1 MSLPPGIRRNVAEVR
16 DVLADPLI
24 GAIDPENCDVV
35 FSDNG
40 DEVLDRV
47 AGAAAE
53 DGPLIVYWTG
63 HGALTDG
70 ELFLADRNSDGT
82 DLGTWISALDV
93 ADRMASPSPGH
104 ADRLLILDVCFS
116 SGPKP
121 GQVRPRG
128 IRRALD
134 RLAREGIAVLSA
146 VGTSALGYAVN
157 TYSTSVFTSHL
168 VTLLRAG
175 MDSGE
180 RALHLGSLH
189 RQLAS
194 MLRSGGYHGAC
205 LRNAAGYRPSLVLNR
220 ALNEQESTYLPARLA
235 AVSLRRE
242 STQRHAL
249 ALGLA
254 APDPGPGPG
263 PGTTP
268 GSAPGPGPAAGVTAP
283 GRGFKPVR
291 PSDDAGTFYNALLR
305 SGCGFSRS
313 STRLLQE
320 PGSWEDVRDN
330 LRTVV
335 DESDNMLLVYIAAH
349 GVARMG
355 DGGLDLLLTLSP
367 GATVPLSEVVG
378 ELSRSLAESVTLMVD
393 LCRTDAA
400 EQTTGQGRAAGGSGG
415 FPQWRRRSGLSC
427 LDITWR
433 NSAGGLPVTAPD
445 AVALSG
451 EPHLA
456 MLSAP
461 RRSGLFL
468 NSPLAG
474 GRVAAASRLW
484 AFSSPG
490 RQVYALDRSGPLSPW
505 SALLQ
510 LTAPEILSRGPLAE
524 RALDW
529 SRTEQSPP
537 TPSAPEF
544 SRLPSPPER
553 PSPSAPASG
562 AAESRPPDAEPPS
575 DVEHPS
581 GTEQPPGADQPEETE
596 QPADADSASGAGA
609 GTPSDGG
616 TPSGTRRPPGANRP
630 RKRGHRA
637 RLRVPDGALPTRPG
651 AAITLTFLLQPL
663 DEPWE
668 PDPATDATDERP
680 LDITVRMDAS
690 SAEVS
695 PSLMHLRLTD
705 ARGTAPGDFRITPT
719 SAEPVKLF
727 IDVLRRADG
736 AVIQELTAELPA
748 LDTEDLEPSR

>member
-93 ADRMASPSPGH
+93 ADRMASSPSPGR

-175 MDSGE
+175 MNSGE

-254 APDPGPGPG
+254 APYLDPGPGPG
-263 PGTTP
+263 TMP
-268 GSAPGPGPAAGVTAP
+268 GSTPGPGPAAGVTPP

-313 STRLLQE
+313 STHLLQE
-320 PGSWEDVRDN
+320 PGSWEDVRNN

-468 NSPLAG
+468 DSPLAG

-510 LTAPEILSRGPLAE
+510 LTAPEILSRGPLTE

-529 SRTEQSPP
+529 SRMEQLPP
-537 TPSAPEF
+537 TPSALEF

-553 PSPSAPASG
+553 SSPSAPASG
-562 AAESRPPDAEPPS
+562 AAESAPPDADQPTALPAPAPEPPR
-575 DVEHPS
+575 
-581 GTEQPPGADQPEETE
+581 TAAPP
-596 QPADADSASGAGA
+596 PAPAVPPAPTVPANAGIGPDCGSPTA
-609 GTPSDGG
+609 RCP
-616 TPSGTRRPPGANRP
+616 PVPARR
-630 RKRGHRA
+630 
-637 RLRVPDGALPTRPG
+637 
-651 AAITLTFLLQPL
+651 
-663 DEPWE
+663 
-668 PDPATDATDERP
+668 
-680 LDITVRMDAS
+680 
-690 SAEVS
+690 S
-695 PSLMHLRLTD
+695 P
-705 ARGTAPGDFRITPT
+705 
-719 SAEPVKLF
+719 
-727 IDVLRRADG
+727 
-736 AVIQELTAELPA
+736 
-748 LDTEDLEPSR
+748 

>member
-1 MSLPPGIRRNVAEVR
+1 MR
-16 DVLADPLI
+16 DVLADPVI

-47 AGAAAE
+47 AEAAAE

-70 ELFLADRNSDGT
+70 ELYLADRNSDGT
-82 DLGTWISALDV
+82 DLGTWVSALDV
-93 ADRMASPSPGH
+93 ADRMTSSSSPGRADGGR

-116 SGPKP
+116 SGPEP

-175 MDSGE
+175 MNSRE
-180 RALHLGSLH
+180 RTLHLDSLH

-194 MLRSGGYHGAC
+194 MLRNSGYHAAF
-205 LRNAAGYRPSLVLNR
+205 LRNAAGYRSSLVLNR

-254 APDPGPGPG
+254 PSPAPEPSPASRPA
-263 PGTTP
+263 PAPASSPVGTP
-268 GSAPGPGPAAGVTAP
+268 PERGV
-283 GRGFKPVR
+283 KPVR
-291 PSDDAGTFYNALLR
+291 PAEDAGAFYNALLR

-313 STRLLQE
+313 STHLLQE
-320 PGSWEDVRDN
+320 PGSWDDVRNN

-355 DGGLDLLLTLSP
+355 DGGLDLLLTLSQ
-367 GATVPLSEVVG
+367 GATVPLSDVVG

-393 LCRTDAA
+393 LSRTDAA
-400 EQTTGQGRAAGGSGG
+400 EHTTGYARAVGGGSGG
-415 FPQWRRRSGLSC
+415 FPQWRRRTGLSC

-433 NSAGGLPVTAPD
+433 NAADGVPVTVPD
-445 AVALSG
+445 AVALGG

-468 NSPLAG
+468 NSLLPG
-474 GRVAAASRLW
+474 GRVAGASPPW
-484 AFSSPG
+484 AFASPG
-490 RQVYALDRSGPLSPW
+490 RQVYAFDRSGPLSPW

-510 LTAPEILSRGPLAE
+510 LTAPELLSRGPLAE

-529 SRTEQSPP
+529 SETELEMERLLPTPATQP
-537 TPSAPEF
+537 TPSAAEPAH
-544 SRLPSPPER
+544 SP
-553 PSPSAPASG
+553 PSAPA
-562 AAESRPPDAEPPS
+562 P
-575 DVEHPS
+575 
-581 GTEQPPGADQPEETE
+581 
-596 QPADADSASGAGA
+596 GAGA
-609 GTPSDGG
+609 GAGAGPGESVSSDDEQPPDGG
-616 TPSGTRRPPGANRP
+616 APSGTRRPPAADRP

-637 RLRVPDGALPTRPG
+637 RLRIPDDALPARPG
-651 AAITLTFLLQPL
+651 AEITLTFDLQPL

-719 SAEPVKLF
+719 SAGPVKLF
-727 IDVLRRADG
+727 IDVLRRVDG
-736 AVIQELTAELPA
+736 AVIQEITAELPA
-748 LDTEDLEPSR
+748 LDAEDLEPSR